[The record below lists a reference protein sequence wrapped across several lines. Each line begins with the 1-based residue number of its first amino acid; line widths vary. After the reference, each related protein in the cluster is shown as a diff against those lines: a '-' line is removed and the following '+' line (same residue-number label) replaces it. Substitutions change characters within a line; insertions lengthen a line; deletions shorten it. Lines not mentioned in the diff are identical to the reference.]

1 MRADHPFRRLRQI
14 ALIVGSAIIAAVAV
28 GGSAFAQSAP
38 VARAQ
43 SSASASASAGAS
55 HKTSPFQAQRVTAK
69 AKQYYEAA
77 WGLDKLKVSST
88 SSGNLIRFSYRVS
101 DAERA
106 KPVASKDAVPY
117 LVGQRG
123 NAILHVP
130 QMDKVGTLRQTAP
143 PQVGQEYWMVFSNK
157 GNLVK
162 TGDHVSV
169 FIGPFHADGLVVE

>member
-1 MRADHPFRRLRQI
+1 MRADGPFLGRWRI
-14 ALIVGSAIIAAVAV
+14 APIVGSAIIAAVAV

-38 VARAQ
+38 VARTQ
-43 SSASASASAGAS
+43 SPASAGAS